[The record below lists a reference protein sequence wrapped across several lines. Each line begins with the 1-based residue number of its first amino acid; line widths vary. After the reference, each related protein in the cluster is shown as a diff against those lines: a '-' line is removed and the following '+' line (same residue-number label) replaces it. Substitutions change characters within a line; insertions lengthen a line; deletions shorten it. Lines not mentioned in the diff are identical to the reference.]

1 MSIKIR
7 KPKTIKGLTDII
19 SSLEKNIDTIW
30 RGQQDSK
37 WIIETS
43 LNRFYPLSGHGDP
56 TLDHNVDKF
65 IAGHAK
71 IQNVLFDPNDR
82 LSWLE
87 YGQHHGLPTPCLDFS
102 YSPYI
107 GLFFAF
113 SGLTKLKENGYCALF
128 ALNIRTLASHYANN
142 YCKLS
147 KPDEWYEYFINFLN
161 PPKDVVQNTYPKP
174 INIPG
179 VKINDFFPVSG
190 LYPFDKLQFFPFP
203 KASNERMLRQQGC
216 FIYDTLQY
224 GSKIHNLEELIEGIP
239 VSDEDDG
246 PTLQKIVI
254 PLKLASEVFK
264 IIEKMNINASL
275 LYMNS
280 TGVAED
286 VKNTYFYNPR
296 TMMVRK

>member
-7 KPKTIKGLTDII
+7 SPKTIKGLTNII
-19 SSLEKNIDTIW
+19 FSLEKNSDIIW

-43 LNRFYPLSGHGDP
+43 LNRICPLKGRGDP
-56 TLDHNVDKF
+56 SLDDNVNKY

-71 IQNVLFDPNDR
+71 IQKVLFDPNDR

-113 SGLTKLKENGYCALF
+113 SGLTKSRQNGYCALF
-128 ALNIRTLASHYANN
+128 ALNIRTLASHYAHN
-142 YCKLS
+142 YSQLS
-147 KPDEWYEYFINFLN
+147 KADNWYECFINFLN
-161 PPKDVVQNTYPKP
+161 PPKDVGTNPYPKP

-179 VKINDFFPVSG
+179 VNIHDFFPSNG
-190 LYPFDKLQFFPFP
+190 LYPFDILQFFAVP
-203 KASNERMLRQQGC
+203 KVTNERMLRQQGC
-216 FIYDTLQY
+216 FIYDTLHYEGQ
-224 GSKIHNLEELIEGIP
+224 IHNIEEFISDIP
-239 VSDEDDG
+239 EKDEEDG
-246 PTLQKIVI
+246 PTLQKIII

-286 VKNTYFYNPR
+286 VKNTYFYNPK